1 MSVELQRALH
11 TLMKRHEHE
20 IHEFRITVH
29 PELLNRLLH
38 SVACNPNLPAID
50 QQQKH
55 PQHHQ
60 SFTACVT
67 HVLNP
72 SVTYVLTYA
81 PSALSVQSNRLPVLH

>member
-1 MSVELQRALH
+1 MSVELQRSLH

-72 SVTYVLTYA
+72 KCYLCPDLRPFSLQSYR
-81 PSALSVQSNRLPVLH
+81 LSVRH